1 MVYQEI
7 KYNRVVCENRKTGKY
22 VPMYDD
28 GIEFE
33 DDEIIEIEEKINHSD
48 SYQNQSTNFK
58 SIVPN
63 NFFP

>member
-1 MVYQEI
+1 MPNN
-7 KYNRVVCENRKTGKY
+7 KGNY

-33 DDEIIEIEEKINHSD
+33 DDEIIEVEEKINHSD